1 MKVCIVTVYNSEN
14 CGSYWQAFA
23 LSSYLKQGGCEV
35 SFMRRKIKGTSHS
48 LVFVGRQTLK
58 WILKG
63 KIEKAKA
70 QIQQY
75 WAFDEL
81 IKRFKIVDEIDATF
95 DLCIIGSDTLWNLE
109 DQYFEDNR
117 AIFFGEKS
125 KAQKTITYAVSA
137 ANTSYD
143 AFKRHFEILDD
154 LKKMDAIAVRDKYT
168 SSIVRELLGKVMP
181 IVVDPTLLLEKTEYQ
196 RYCVDLKINNFL
208 FIYYFGLIP
217 EDLQNKIRKYAN
229 LKKLKIVVMGHGMKG
244 DYNFDAFL
252 PTVFVSCFSKADYV
266 VTNTF
271 HGVMFTLIF
280 EKQAIFNSCGKEKV
294 KDVMDEYGLND
305 RDYSENM
312 AIDLMNSNIDYDR
325 VRIKLNENKLAA
337 KEYINAFI
345 GGQAQ

>member
-23 LSSYLKQGGCEV
+23 LSSYLKRNGCEV

-75 WAFDEL
+75 LTFDEL
-81 IKRFKIVDEIDATF
+81 IKKFKIVEEIDNTF

-125 KAQKTITYAVSA
+125 KAKKTITYAVSA
-137 ANTSYD
+137 ANTPYNV
-143 AFKRHFEILDD
+143 FRKHFEIADD
-154 LKKMDAIAVRDKYT
+154 LGKMDAIAVRDKYT
-168 SSIVRELLGKVMP
+168 NLIVEKLLGKVTP
-181 IVVDPTLLLEKTEYQ
+181 IVVDPTLLLEKQEYQ
-196 RYCVDLKINNFL
+196 KYCVDLKVENFL
-208 FIYYFGLIP
+208 FVYYFGLIP
-217 EDLQNKIRKYAN
+217 EDLQNKIKKYAN
-229 LKKLKIVVMGHGMKG
+229 QEKLKIVVMGHGMKG
-244 DYNFDAFL
+244 DYNPDAFL
-252 PTVFVSCFSKADYV
+252 PPVFVSCFSKADYI

-280 EKQAIFNSCGKEKV
+280 EKQAVFNSCGKEKV

-305 RDYSENM
+305 RDYSGNEN
-312 AIDLMNSNIDYDR
+312 IDLSNSNIDYNR
-325 VRIKLNENKLAA
+325 VRIKLNENRLAA

-345 GGQAQ
+345 GG